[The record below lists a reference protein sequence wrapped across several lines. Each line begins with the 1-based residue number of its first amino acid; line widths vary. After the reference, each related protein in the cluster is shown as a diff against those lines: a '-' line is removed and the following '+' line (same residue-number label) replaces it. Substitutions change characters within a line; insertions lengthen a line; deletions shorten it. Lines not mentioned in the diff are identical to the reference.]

1 MNTTI
6 ACVATDVALTPA
18 QARRVAVMAQDGL
31 ARAIRPVHAPFDG
44 DVVFAL
50 STARRPLPQDAD
62 FAIAR
67 IGALAADALAR
78 AVARAVY
85 AATSW
90 PGTDVPTWRD
100 LLSK

>member
-1 MNTTI
+1 
-6 ACVATDVALTPA
+6 
-18 QARRVAVMAQDGL
+18 MAQDGL

-50 STARRPLPQDAD
+50 STARRRAPSGPQAA
-62 FAIAR
+62 FMTAR

-85 AATSW
+85 AARPW
-90 PGTDVPTWRD
+90 PGVSTPCWRD
-100 LLSK
+100 LA